1 VNATTQDTPRRSWP
15 RSVATFAALLVPS
28 VLGVGSTLLFG
39 VAETREGP
47 DGPRMLLLWREF
59 LWAVPAIAAVV
70 TGVALFVWARWG
82 RKSAPSRR
90 SAGLANKLAL
100 LLTLVAYCG
109 GRALGSWTDWGVTHA
124 VTAPDGARYRLGFA
138 WWSVA
143 ILRETEET
151 WYGTRL
157 RVEAVGRTDSP
168 RRQAVVIRPRGAA
181 EPAIW
186 FTADGWLLETNGNRG
201 RLAFDP
207 RTGRELTMEDLA
219 EVSPFALLGPNDTGT
234 EEDLV
239 RLEDALREL
248 PPPQDI
254 GPPGEIVA
262 PREKLLLDALDSPN
276 PWVRDA
282 ARRLVRAGGA
292 ELYPEA
298 TKRL

>member
-39 VAETREGP
+39 VEEIREGRGSP
-47 DGPRMLLLWREF
+47 RELILWHDG
-59 LWAVPAIAAVV
+59 LWALPAIGAVI
-70 TGVALFVWARWG
+70 TGVALLLWAMSG
-82 RKSAPSRR
+82 RRPGLSRR
-90 SAGLANKLAL
+90 SAAFANMAAL

-109 GRALGSWTDWGVTHA
+109 GRALGGWNDWRVTYA

-143 ILRETEET
+143 ILRDTEET

-168 RRQAVVIRPRGAA
+168 RREAVVIRPRGTA

-207 RTGRELTMEDLA
+207 RTGREITMEDLA

-248 PPPQDI
+248 PPPEDI

-292 ELYPEA
+292 TLYPAA